1 MTLSIEVEAIRS
13 RLGSIVRKLA
23 LPVISQAK
31 RIRHNKTS
39 VIGLFSLL
47 VGVLLLV
54 ANIGLSVVYP
64 KRKVHVLFPPTAQS
78 IFVSGA
84 KKGGVT
90 SSPRIKGPWP
100 LISHHVTILL
110 ILLLM
115 PLLVLRKYLTVVF
128 MSECPSK
135 S

>member
-1 MTLSIEVEAIRS
+1 MFHK
-13 RLGSIVRKLA
+13 IVPPRFPL
-23 LPVISQAK
+23 ISQAK

-100 LISHHVTILL
+100 LISHITRIKQKTTLEIGIFSSLVGIILAQSAAN
-110 ILLLM
+110 IQF
-115 PLLVLRKYLTVVF
+115 LV
-128 MSECPSK
+128 
-135 S
+135 

>member
-1 MTLSIEVEAIRS
+1 MPTPCPSAGIPS
-13 RLGSIVRKLA
+13 PTS
-23 LPVISQAK
+23 PVISQAK

-64 KRKVHVLFPPTAQS
+64 KRKVHVLFSPTAQS

-100 LISHHVTILL
+100 LISQTTLISAKAL
-110 ILLLM
+110 ILIG
-115 PLLVLRKYLTVVF
+115 
-128 MSECPSK
+128 
-135 S
+135 

>member
-1 MTLSIEVEAIRS
+1 M
-13 RLGSIVRKLA
+13 
-23 LPVISQAK
+23 
-31 RIRHNKTS
+31 
-39 VIGLFSLL
+39 IGLFSLL

-100 LISHHVTILL
+100 LISHEILITQYTCLVSGVFSLEIGVTKFVRIS
-110 ILLLM
+110 IE
-115 PLLVLRKYLTVVF
+115 
-128 MSECPSK
+128 SNPSG
-135 S
+135 